1 MKNKILREVWHNRDE
16 FAKRCNYDLNV
27 MVKTL
32 ARIERDP
39 RSSLV
44 DKRKKMSKKQSERP
58 LRPRQR

>member
-39 RSSLV
+39 RISLV
-44 DKRKKMSKKQSERP
+44 DRRKKMSKKQPERP
-58 LRPRQR
+58 IRSRQC